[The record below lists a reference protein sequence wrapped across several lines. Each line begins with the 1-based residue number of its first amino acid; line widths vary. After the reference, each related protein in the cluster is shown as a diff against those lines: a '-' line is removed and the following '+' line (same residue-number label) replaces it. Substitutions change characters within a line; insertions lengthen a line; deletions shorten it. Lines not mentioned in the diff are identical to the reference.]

1 MLNSPRAL
9 IESRAYQKTEFRPP
23 GDLRHFFTIFNY
35 SDVETRSSV
44 PDGGRIFINN
54 PGQTA
59 PNRIKMEKFI
69 GKRASGAHRGH
80 LYGSRALISDR
91 GHVGTPPRQS
101 AASAFPRADVV
112 PRRRNFSGAR
122 TTRIPNWGPT

>member
-1 MLNSPRAL
+1 MFATLAGLFVLILNL
-9 IESRAYQKTEFRPP
+9 IPPDPYSTDKLLLKSRDCLCFADQKTEFRPP

-35 SDVETRSSV
+35 SDVETRGSV

-69 GKRASGAHRGH
+69 GKR
-80 LYGSRALISDR
+80 
-91 GHVGTPPRQS
+91 
-101 AASAFPRADVV
+101 
-112 PRRRNFSGAR
+112 
-122 TTRIPNWGPT
+122 